1 MPDTEQAAAP
11 QAPPQAAPAAPMMP
25 PPGAMAP
32 GRNPA
37 AGEETDKKK
46 KKGKKRKGKAILWI
60 IIACVLGVLFAAY
73 YFNFMNVRT
82 RVISFFEAQDPD
94 FMRTVQEYEQQ
105 RTLYEQQRLELTTQA
120 QELAQREAALTEQ
133 EAELARRLQEVNSG
147 GSVEGGDLS
156 EVAKIFG
163 AMDKNAAAEILDN
176 TVNTTWIANVLL
188 QLNESQAAAILS
200 SMEPGKAALVTSL
213 MSG

>member
-1 MPDTEQAAAP
+1 MADNENAAAAP
-11 QAPPQAAPAAPMMP
+11 QVPPTAGPAPIMP
-25 PPGAMAP
+25 PPGTAVRGADTADADD
-32 GRNPA
+32 R
-37 AGEETDKKK
+37 KKK
-46 KKGKKRKGKAILWI
+46 KKRGKGKAILLI
-60 IIACVLGVLFAAY
+60 IIACVIGVLFAAY

-105 RTLYEQQRLELTTQA
+105 RALYEEQRLELTNQA
-120 QELAQREAALTEQ
+120 QELAQREAALAEQ
-133 EAELARRLQEVNSG
+133 EALLAQRLQEASG
-147 GSVEGGDLS
+147 GGTVEGGDLS
-156 EVAKIFG
+156 EVAKVFD

-176 TVNTTWIANVLL
+176 TVNTTWIANLML
-188 QLNESQAAAILS
+188 QLNEAKAASILA

>member
-1 MPDTEQAAAP
+1 MPVAG
-11 QAPPQAAPAAPMMP
+11 M
-25 PPGAMAP
+25 
-32 GRNPA
+32 NPA
-37 AGEETDKKK
+37 AAEESKKKK
-46 KKGKKRKGKAILWI
+46 KKGKKRKGKAILLI
-60 IIACVLGVLFAAY
+60 ILACVIGVLFAAY

-105 RTLYEQQRLELTTQA
+105 RTLYEQQRLELTAQA
-120 QELAQREAALTEQ
+120 QELAQREAALAEQ
-133 EAELARRLQEVNSG
+133 EAELSQRLQEVNAG

-156 EVAKIFG
+156 EVAKVFN

-176 TVNTTWIANVLL
+176 TVNTTWIANLLL
-188 QLNESQAAAILS
+188 QLNESKAAAILA

>member
-1 MPDTEQAAAP
+1 MPPTAGAP
-11 QAPPQAAPAAPMMP
+11 IPPPQVLGQRNAQEPAA
-25 PPGAMAP
+25 
-32 GRNPA
+32 
-37 AGEETDKKK
+37 EEEEDKK
-46 KKGKKRKGKAILWI
+46 KKGKKRKGKAILLI
-60 IIACVLGVLFAAY
+60 IIACVIGVLFAAY

-82 RVISFFEAQDPD
+82 RVISFFESQDPD

-105 RTLYEQQRLELTTQA
+105 RTLYEEQRLELATQA
-120 QELAQREAALTEQ
+120 QELAQREAALAEQ
-133 EAELARRLQEVNSG
+133 EAEVAQRLQEVSGG

-156 EVAKIFG
+156 EVARVFE

-176 TVNTTWIANVLL
+176 TVNTTWIANLLL
-188 QLNESQAAAILS
+188 QLNETQAAAILS